1 MKICFIV
8 NSLQSRSGVERVV
21 ILLANSFVQKNL
33 EVTLINRDTE
43 FEQAAFSLKN
53 TVKVISLYGNL
64 LNFFSK
70 LNKHFSQ
77 NKYDIIL
84 IHNMGKLTPF
94 CSFLTTTIPKISL
107 EHVSFNSRPSW
118 VRIFSRLTYIKIN
131 QVITINHNDKLLF
144 KNIGNNKV
152 TVIYNPSPFGVVD
165 KRSDLSLYSKKI
177 IAVGRLNYQKN
188 FHHLIE
194 AWALL
199 KNKAEDYVLEI
210 YGDGEDKISLNQLIN
225 DYKIKNAVI
234 LSNTADIRSVYEQSS
249 FLVMSSRYE
258 GLPMV
263 LIEAL
268 SFGLP
273 IISYNCPHGP
283 SEIIEHKIN
292 GLLVENQ
299 CIKKLSAAIQQMI
312 DDNSLQKKLS
322 EGALIT
328 AKNYDINTIT
338 QQWIELFDKVKK

>member
-1 MKICFIV
+1 M
-8 NSLQSRSGVERVV
+8 
-21 ILLANSFVQKNL
+21 
-33 EVTLINRDTE
+33 
-43 FEQAAFSLKN
+43 
-53 TVKVISLYGNL
+53 
-64 LNFFSK
+64 
-70 LNKHFSQ
+70 
-77 NKYDIIL
+77 
-84 IHNMGKLTPF
+84 
-94 CSFLTTTIPKISL
+94 
-107 EHVSFNSRPSW
+107 
-118 VRIFSRLTYIKIN
+118 
-131 QVITINHNDKLLF
+131 
-144 KNIGNNKV
+144 
-152 TVIYNPSPFGVVD
+152 
-165 KRSDLSLYSKKI
+165 
-177 IAVGRLNYQKN
+177 
-188 FHHLIE
+188 
-194 AWALL
+194 
-199 KNKAEDYVLEI
+199 
-210 YGDGEDKISLNQLIN
+210 
-225 DYKIKNAVI
+225 
-234 LSNTADIRSVYEQSS
+234 YEQSS

-299 CIKKLSAAIQQMI
+299 SIKKLSVAIEQMI